1 MLHDALR
8 LIRLYHDMNQKELAE
23 KLDISR
29 SHISEIESG
38 KKFPTISLLERY
50 SSVFNMP
57 TSSILFFSE
66 NLENT
71 SPSEEKVRKFIS
83 SKVIKLLDYI
93 AECSGKG
100 NAI

>member
-1 MLHDALR
+1 MLNDALR
-8 LIRLYHDMNQKELAE
+8 LIRIYHDMNQRELAE

-38 KKFPTISLLERY
+38 KKVPTISLLERY
-50 SSVFNMP
+50 AELFSMP

-66 NLENT
+66 NLENK
-71 SPSEEKVRKFIS
+71 SPSEEKVRKFVS

-93 AECSGKG
+93 AECSGKD
-100 NAI
+100 NAL

>member
-8 LIRLYHDMNQKELAE
+8 LIRIYHDLNQKELAE

-38 KKFPTISLLERY
+38 KKSPTMSLLEKY
-50 SSVFNMP
+50 STTFNMP
-57 TSSILFFSE
+57 TSSILFFAE

-83 SKVIKLLDYI
+83 SKVIRLLDYI
-93 AECSGKG
+93 AECSGKS
-100 NAI
+100 NEI